1 MNIYVISLIERKD
14 RMKLF
19 LQQSTEQNIDYKL
32 IEAIDGRELD
42 TDLWIEK
49 YDNRLLKKGEIGC
62 YMSHYEIYEKEYDLG
77 INDFIIFEDDCRV
90 VDKYWDRVEEV
101 KNNTPD
107 DWDIIMLGTTH
118 VFKNKYIKNCKVLYE
133 NNFVLKIQGDI
144 YGAHNYIVK
153 RKAVATLI
161 QTKFPINVPI
171 DIKINNLGLNVYI
184 TKKQISTQRRMGN
197 QTHFLK
203 NYTTID

>member
-19 LQQSTEQNIDYKL
+19 LQQSIKQNIDYKL

-77 INDFIIFEDDCRV
+77 INDFMIFEDDCRV
-90 VDKYWDRVEEV
+90 VNDFWNKVEEV
-101 KNNTPD
+101 KNNTPS
-107 DWDIIMLGTTH
+107 DWDIILLGTTEIY
-118 VFKNKYIKNCKVLYE
+118 KKKY
-133 NNFVLKIQGDI
+133 LK
-144 YGAHNYIVK
+144 YY
-153 RKAVATLI
+153 L
-161 QTKFPINVPI
+161 
-171 DIKINNLGLNVYI
+171 
-184 TKKQISTQRRMGN
+184 RMIL
-197 QTHFLK
+197 F
-203 NYTTID
+203 

>member
-49 YDNRLLKKGEIGC
+49 YGNRGLKKGEVGC
-62 YMSHYEIYEKEYDLG
+62 YMSHYEIYETEYDLG
-77 INDFIIFEDDCRV
+77 INDFMIFEDDCKV
-90 VDKYWDRVEEV
+90 VDKFWNKVEEV

-107 DWDIIMLGTTH
+107 DWDIILLGTTEIY
-118 VFKNKYIKNCKVLYE
+118 KKKYLKNCKILFE
-133 NNFVLKIQGDI
+133 NDFVLKVQGDI
-144 YGAHNYIVK
+144 FGLQCYIV
-153 RKAVATLI
+153 RNKAVATLI
-161 QTKFPINVPI
+161 ETKYPINCPI
-171 DIKINNLGLNVYI
+171 DIKINNIGLNVYI
-184 TKKQISTQRRMGN
+184 AKEQISTQRRMGS
-197 QTHFLK
+197 QTQK
-203 NYTTID
+203 I